1 MYILY
6 NVQILRLTACTE
18 KLYNAVKSKKQ
29 IRNRQWRLV
38 IKRCGCLFF
47 YFKRNGATEMNGN
60 ATEIMLKNIG
70 MEYENGVTALTNVS
84 IDIKKGEFI
93 SLLGPS
99 GCGKTTLLRIIADL
113 IKPTSGEVTVGGE
126 TPEAAR
132 LKRKYGI
139 VFQSPVL
146 YDWRTVKKN
155 VILPMEILKVPK
167 SDREERAMQML
178 ELVGLQDFADHYPKQ
193 LSGGMQQRVGIAR
206 ALAIQPE
213 ILLMDEPFSAL
224 DEFTREKL
232 HEDLLRIWRKTNKT
246 IVFVTHN
253 IAESVFL
260 SDRVCVLSP
269 HPGRLSAIIDI
280 DLPRPRTVEIKDTQE
295 FTDYVAKT
303 RDSFE
308 GV

>member
-1 MYILY
+1 MSAKDI
-6 NVQILRLTACTE
+6 
-18 KLYNAVKSKKQ
+18 
-29 IRNRQWRLV
+29 
-38 IKRCGCLFF
+38 
-47 YFKRNGATEMNGN
+47 
-60 ATEIMLKNIG
+60 EISLKNIG
-70 MEYENGVTALTNVS
+70 MEYQNGVTALTNVS
-84 IDIKKGEFI
+84 IDIKKGEFV

-113 IKPTSGEVTVGGE
+113 LKPTSGEVTVGGE
-126 TPEAAR
+126 TPTEAR

-155 VILPMEILKVPK
+155 VMLPMEILKVPK
-167 SDREERAMQML
+167 DDREERAMQML
-178 ELVGLQDFADHYPKQ
+178 ELVGLKDFADRYPKQ

-232 HEDLLRIWRKTNKT
+232 HEDLLRIWRKTDKT

-269 HPGRLSAIIDI
+269 HPGRLSALIDI
-280 DLPRPRTVEIKDTQE
+280 DLARPRTAEIKNTIE
-295 FTDYVAKT
+295 FTDYVAKI
-303 RDSFE
+303 RGSFE

>member
-1 MYILY
+1 M
-6 NVQILRLTACTE
+6 A
-18 KLYNAVKSKKQ
+18 AVETNIEIIMK
-29 IRNRQWRLV
+29 N
-38 IKRCGCLFF
+38 
-47 YFKRNGATEMNGN
+47 NGMTYQTSTN
-60 ATEIMLKNIG
+60 TD
-70 MEYENGVTALTNVS
+70 VTALTNVTMN
-84 IDIKKGEFI
+84 IHKGEFV

-113 IKPTSGEVTVGGE
+113 LVPTTGEITVGGE
-126 TPEAAR
+126 TPKDAR

-139 VFQSPVL
+139 VFQGAVL

-155 VILPMEILKVPK
+155 IMLPLEIMHLPK
-167 SDREERAMQML
+167 RDCEERAEKML
-178 ELVGLQDFADHYPKQ
+178 ELVGLKDFAKHYPRQ

-232 HEDLLRIWRKTNKT
+232 HEDLLHIWRKTNKT

-253 IAESVFL
+253 IQESVFL

-269 HPGRLSAIIDI
+269 HPGRISALIDI
-280 DLPRPRTVEIKDTQE
+280 DLPRPRTMEMKSTLE
-295 FTDYVAKT
+295 FTEYVAKI
-303 RDSFE
+303 RSSFE
-308 GV
+308 EL

>member
-1 MYILY
+1 M
-6 NVQILRLTACTE
+6 A
-18 KLYNAVKSKKQ
+18 AVETN
-29 IRNRQWRLV
+29 I
-38 IKRCGCLFF
+38 
-47 YFKRNGATEMNGN
+47 
-60 ATEIMLKNIG
+60 EIMMKNIG
-70 MEYENGVTALTNVS
+70 MTYQTSTNTDVTALTNVS
-84 IDIKKGEFI
+84 MNIHKGEFV

-99 GCGKTTLLRIIADL
+99 GCGKTTLLRINADL
-113 IKPTSGEVTVGGE
+113 LVPTTGEITVGGE
-126 TPEAAR
+126 TPKDAR

-139 VFQSPVL
+139 VFQGAVL

-155 VILPMEILKVPK
+155 IMLPLEIMHLPK
-167 SDREERAMQML
+167 RDCEERAEKML
-178 ELVGLQDFADHYPKQ
+178 ELVGLKDFAKHYPRQ

-253 IAESVFL
+253 IQESVFL

-269 HPGRLSAIIDI
+269 HPGRISALIDI
-280 DLPRPRTVEIKDTQE
+280 DLPRPRTMEMKSTLE
-295 FTDYVAKT
+295 FTEYVA
-303 RDSFE
+303 RIRSSFE
-308 GV
+308 EL

>member
-1 MYILY
+1 MSAKDI
-6 NVQILRLTACTE
+6 
-18 KLYNAVKSKKQ
+18 
-29 IRNRQWRLV
+29 
-38 IKRCGCLFF
+38 
-47 YFKRNGATEMNGN
+47 
-60 ATEIMLKNIG
+60 EISLKNIG
-70 MEYENGVTALTNVS
+70 MEYQNGVTALTNVS
-84 IDIKKGEFI
+84 IDIKKGEFV

-113 IKPTSGEVTVGGE
+113 LKPTSGEVTVGGE
-126 TPEAAR
+126 TPTEAR

-155 VILPMEILKVPK
+155 VMLPMEILKVPK
-167 SDREERAMQML
+167 ADREERAMQML
-178 ELVGLQDFADHYPKQ
+178 ELVGLTDFADRYPKQ

-232 HEDLLRIWRKTNKT
+232 HEDLLRIWRKTDKT

-269 HPGRLSAIIDI
+269 HPGRLSALIDI
-280 DLPRPRTVEIKDTQE
+280 DFARPRTAEIKNTIE
-295 FTDYVAKT
+295 FTDYVAKI
-303 RDSFE
+303 RGSFE

>member
-1 MYILY
+1 MSAKDI
-6 NVQILRLTACTE
+6 
-18 KLYNAVKSKKQ
+18 
-29 IRNRQWRLV
+29 
-38 IKRCGCLFF
+38 
-47 YFKRNGATEMNGN
+47 
-60 ATEIMLKNIG
+60 EISLKNIG
-70 MEYENGVTALTNVS
+70 MEYQNGVTALTNVS
-84 IDIKKGEFI
+84 IDIKKSEFV

-113 IKPTSGEVTVGGE
+113 LKPTSGEVTVGGE
-126 TPEAAR
+126 TPTEAR

-155 VILPMEILKVPK
+155 VMLPMEILKVPK
-167 SDREERAMQML
+167 ADREERAMQML
-178 ELVGLQDFADHYPKQ
+178 ELVGLTDFADRYPKQ

-232 HEDLLRIWRKTNKT
+232 HEDLLRIWRKTDKT

-269 HPGRLSAIIDI
+269 HPGRLSALIDI
-280 DLPRPRTVEIKDTQE
+280 DLARPRTAEIKNTIE
-295 FTDYVAKT
+295 FTDYVAKI
-303 RDSFE
+303 RGSFE

>member
-1 MYILY
+1 M
-6 NVQILRLTACTE
+6 A
-18 KLYNAVKSKKQ
+18 AVETN
-29 IRNRQWRLV
+29 I
-38 IKRCGCLFF
+38 
-47 YFKRNGATEMNGN
+47 
-60 ATEIMLKNIG
+60 EIMMKNIG
-70 MEYENGVTALTNVS
+70 MTYQTSTNTDVTALTNVTMN
-84 IDIKKGEFI
+84 IHKGEFV

-113 IKPTSGEVTVGGE
+113 LVPTTGEITVGGE
-126 TPEAAR
+126 TPKDAR

-139 VFQSPVL
+139 VFQGAVL

-155 VILPMEILKVPK
+155 IMLPLEIMHLPK
-167 SDREERAMQML
+167 RDCEERAEKML
-178 ELVGLQDFADHYPKQ
+178 ELVGLKDFAKHYPRQ

-253 IAESVFL
+253 IQESVFL

-269 HPGRLSAIIDI
+269 HPGRISALIDI
-280 DLPRPRTVEIKDTQE
+280 DLPRPRTMEMKSTLE
-295 FTDYVAKT
+295 FTEYVA
-303 RDSFE
+303 RIRSSFE
-308 GV
+308 EL

>member
-1 MYILY
+1 MSAKDI
-6 NVQILRLTACTE
+6 
-18 KLYNAVKSKKQ
+18 
-29 IRNRQWRLV
+29 
-38 IKRCGCLFF
+38 
-47 YFKRNGATEMNGN
+47 
-60 ATEIMLKNIG
+60 EISLKNIG
-70 MEYENGVTALTNVS
+70 MEYQNGVTALTNVS
-84 IDIKKGEFI
+84 IDIKKGEFV

-113 IKPTSGEVTVGGE
+113 LKPTSGEVTVGGE
-126 TPEAAR
+126 TPTEAR

-155 VILPMEILKVPK
+155 VMLPMEILKVPK
-167 SDREERAMQML
+167 PDREERAMQML
-178 ELVGLQDFADHYPKQ
+178 ELVGLTDFADRYPKQ

-232 HEDLLRIWRKTNKT
+232 HEDLLRIWRKTDKT

-269 HPGRLSAIIDI
+269 HPGRLSALIDI
-280 DLPRPRTVEIKDTQE
+280 DLPRPRTAEIKNTIE
-295 FTDYVAKT
+295 FTDYVAKI
-303 RDSFE
+303 RGSFE

>member
-1 MYILY
+1 MSAKDI
-6 NVQILRLTACTE
+6 
-18 KLYNAVKSKKQ
+18 
-29 IRNRQWRLV
+29 
-38 IKRCGCLFF
+38 
-47 YFKRNGATEMNGN
+47 
-60 ATEIMLKNIG
+60 EISLKNIG
-70 MEYENGVTALTNVS
+70 MEYQNGVTALTNVS
-84 IDIKKGEFI
+84 IDIKKGEFV

-113 IKPTSGEVTVGGE
+113 LKPTSGEVTVGGE
-126 TPEAAR
+126 TPTEAR

-155 VILPMEILKVPK
+155 MMLPMEILKVPK
-167 SDREERAMQML
+167 PNREERAMQML
-178 ELVGLQDFADHYPKQ
+178 ELVGLTDFADRYPKQ

-224 DEFTREKL
+224 DEFTREKM
-232 HEDLLRIWRKTNKT
+232 HEDLLRIWRKTDKT

-269 HPGRLSAIIDI
+269 HPGRLSALIDI
-280 DLPRPRTVEIKDTQE
+280 DLPRPRTAEIKNTIE
-295 FTDYVAKT
+295 FTDYVAKI
-303 RDSFE
+303 RGSFE